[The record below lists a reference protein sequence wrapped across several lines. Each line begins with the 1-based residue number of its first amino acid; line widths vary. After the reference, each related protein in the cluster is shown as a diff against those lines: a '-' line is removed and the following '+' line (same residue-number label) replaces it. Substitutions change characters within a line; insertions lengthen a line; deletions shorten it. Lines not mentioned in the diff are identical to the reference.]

1 MESVYLFLIII
12 IAISAMLFVFFKKV
26 GNLQSQLLITNT
38 EKMDLQNQ
46 LQTKQS
52 KSFTLG
58 INNALGGIHEL
69 IGKFDYFTKLD
80 DWWLI
85 SGPSKQAPIDM
96 LGIKDGVLKI
106 VEFKKKGARITTS
119 ENAIRRMVEEG
130 NVEYETVDV
139 EIPESIIIEKRELKP
154 IRKIRLG
161 DDKKF

>member
-1 MESVYLFLIII
+1 MMESVYLALIII
-12 IAISAMLFVFFKKV
+12 IAILVVLFVFFKKV

-38 EKMDLQNQ
+38 EKMDLQSQLLITNTEKMDLQNQ
-46 LQTKQS
+46 IQTKQS

-106 VEFKKKGARITTS
+106 IEFKKKGARITT
-119 ENAIRRMVEEG
+119 
-130 NVEYETVDV
+130 
-139 EIPESIIIEKRELKP
+139 
-154 IRKIRLG
+154 
-161 DDKKF
+161 